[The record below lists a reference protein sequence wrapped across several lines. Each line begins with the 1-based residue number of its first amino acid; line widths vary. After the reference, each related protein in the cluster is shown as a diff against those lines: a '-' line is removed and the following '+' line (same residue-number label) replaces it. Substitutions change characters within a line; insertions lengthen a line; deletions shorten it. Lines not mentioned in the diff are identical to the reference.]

1 MSDFPK
7 ELSELRKEVVE
18 SRNQSIKTDNQIKIS
33 HLISRVEQRF
43 DLLDKKAVTR
53 RLASI

>member
-18 SRNQSIKTDNQIKIS
+18 SRNQSIKTDNQIKNLALDIKGF
-33 HLISRVEQRF
+33 EQRF
-43 DLLDKKAVTR
+43 GF
-53 RLASI
+53 